1 VKAKEF
7 LSQKGVPY
15 VEKRVD
21 RDRAAAIEMVRLS
34 GQQGVPVIAIDGQVI
49 VGFNKPRLEQL
60 VANRGQR
67 PGLGA
72 QVADAATIA
81 LRQGTAAQPGAYVGG
96 VRPGSVASHAGLRAG
111 DIITGVDGT
120 AVTNADDLAKA
131 LKGVAQG
138 SRTTL
143 RIVRGGSEQQVPVQF

>member
-1 VKAKEF
+1 MKAKEF

-15 VEKRVD
+15 VIKWVD

-34 GQQGVPVIAIDGQVI
+34 GQQGVPVIAIDGQVV

-60 VANRGQR
+60 LANRGQR

-111 DIITGVDGT
+111 DIITAVDGT
-120 AVTNADDLAKA
+120 KVTNADDLAQA
-131 LKGVAQG
+131 LKGVTAG
-138 SRTTL
+138 SR
-143 RIVRGGSEQQVPVQF
+143 PH